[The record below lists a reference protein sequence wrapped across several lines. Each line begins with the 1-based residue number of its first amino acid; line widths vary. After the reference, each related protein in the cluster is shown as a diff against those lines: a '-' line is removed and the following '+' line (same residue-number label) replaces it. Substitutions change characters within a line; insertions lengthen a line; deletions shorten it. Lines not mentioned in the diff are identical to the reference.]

1 MNKFAAAPAVFLK
14 LLGALKS
21 TNTAKFLGSAL
32 HSMRTGGASELLKN
46 VSRYRTP
53 LQGLTTSQ
61 IAGMKARVPI
71 GASGFTPAAT
81 VARGVRSFL
90 GNLAYN
96 AQTMGNNVTRS
107 GVFAP
112 VQLAKN
118 FARLGKE
125 QILAS
130 QYKVVPA
137 TARSGKWFSS
147 GIVSGPNGKAY
158 YKGWSRFLPKREVI
172 GKTTTGDN
180 IIKKRLPIRP
190 VAAAFIGPGFGAMT
204 YLEGSDKPKGK
215 RIADAAGEA
224 ALWTIAPQLGI
235 AKNVYQMLR

>member
-1 MNKFAAAPAVFLK
+1 MTKSATVPAIFLK
-14 LLGALKS
+14 ALGALKS

-46 VSRYRTP
+46 VSRFKTP
-53 LQGLTTSQ
+53 LEGLTASGLK
-61 IAGMKARVPI
+61 AMKAGVPL
-71 GASGFTPAAT
+71 GSSGFTPAAT
-81 VARGVRSFL
+81 IARGVRSSL

-96 AQTMGNNVTRS
+96 VQSMGQNVAQS

-118 FARLGKE
+118 FVRLGKE
-125 QILAS
+125 QLLAS

-147 GIVSGPNGKAY
+147 GIVSGPNGKDY

-172 GKTTTGDN
+172 GKTTTGEN
-180 IIKKRLPIRP
+180 IIKKRLPVRP
-190 VAAAFIGPGFGAMT
+190 VAAAFTGPGFGAMT

-224 ALWTIAPQLGI
+224 ALWTIAPQIGM
-235 AKNVYQMLR
+235 AKNIYQLF